1 MMKVTY
7 PSYNQFDN
15 VILSNACYMYMCSH
29 LKGEVPN
36 VESEIE
42 EKEEEQ
48 QMKGHVLC
56 NVLYVLNMCR
66 RFNCNWGSL

>member
-29 LKGEVPN
+29 LKGEVAN

-42 EKEEEQ
+42 EKG
-48 QMKGHVLC
+48 KSS
-56 NVLYVLNMCR
+56 R
-66 RFNCNWGSL
+66 